1 MEALFGCNKHG
12 GDKAADLASFI
23 IVQAAL
29 EVPRLLGL
37 LAMVK
42 VSSFLT
48 PYNKSCYRITIYLCA
63 VAVLLYSVRSVD
75 LDM

>member
-42 VSSFLT
+42 VSLFSRLT
-48 PYNKSCYRITIYLCA
+48 RNLAKPLQQI
-63 VAVLLYSVRSVD
+63 SVQ
-75 LDM
+75 

>member
-1 MEALFGCNKHG
+1 MEALFGSNHHG
-12 GDKAADLASFI
+12 GDKAADLASLI
-23 IVQAAL
+23 IAQAAL

-48 PYNKSCYRITIYLCA
+48 PYKKSC
-63 VAVLLYSVRSVD
+63 
-75 LDM
+75 